1 MRVTQ
6 SHMHLLAS
14 DFSSVA
20 DAIDVEDTAKSLAHS
35 LSHVGDQFTR
45 QPVQCADLAV
55 ILLAL
60 DAYHIAID
68 FDLNAGRNTR
78 LQVSLGSFE
87 TNGVGIHRAFNTRGH
102 CDRS

>member
-6 SHMHLLAS
+6 SHMHFLAS
-14 DFSSVA
+14 DFSAVT
-20 DAIDVEDTAKSLAHS
+20 DAIDVEDAAKSLAHS

-45 QPVQCADLAV
+45 QPVQSADLAV

-68 FDLNAGRNTR
+68 FDLNAGRNHR
-78 LQVSLGSFE
+78 LQFSLGSFE
-87 TNGVGIHRAFNTRGH
+87 TNGVGIDRDFDARGN
-102 CDRS
+102 CYR

>member
-1 MRVTQ
+1 
-6 SHMHLLAS
+6 MHLLAS

-20 DAIDVEDTAKSLAHS
+20 DAIDVEDAAKSLAHS

-60 DAYHIAID
+60 DAYYIAVD
-68 FDLNAGRNTR
+68 FDFNAGRNR
-78 LQVSLGSFE
+78 GLQFSLGSLD
-87 TNGVGIHRAFNTRGH
+87 TNGVLIDLDFDSCGN
-102 CDRS
+102 CYS